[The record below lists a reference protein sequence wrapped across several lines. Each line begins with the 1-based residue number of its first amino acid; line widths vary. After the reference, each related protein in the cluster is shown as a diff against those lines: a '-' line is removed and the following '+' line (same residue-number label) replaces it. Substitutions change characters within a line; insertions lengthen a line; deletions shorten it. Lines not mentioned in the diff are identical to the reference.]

1 MSDQT
6 NANAQLVLS
15 LYEAFRRGDI
25 QYILDCCTD
34 DVEWITEGP
43 ATIPYVGR
51 YLGRAEVAS
60 FFQALATTQIEAKV
74 TTDKVIAQ
82 GDLVCTVGRYATTV
96 KATGKRVDSALAHV
110 FTIRDGKVSQFL
122 DFFDTAAFAAAY
134 TASAATA

>member
-1 MSDQT
+1 MSEQ
-6 NANAQLVLS
+6 ANSQLVLS
-15 LYEAFRRGDI
+15 LYEAFRRGDV
-25 QYILDCCTD
+25 QYILDRCTD

-43 ATIPYVGR
+43 STIPYAGR

-60 FFQALATTQIEAKV
+60 FFEALGATQSDPRL

-82 GDLVCTVGRYATTV
+82 GDLVVTVGRYSATIQ
-96 KATGKRVDSALAHV
+96 ATGKRADSALAHV

-134 TASAATA
+134 TASVASA